1 MSLHFQSLLRAR
13 LVLSF
18 SSTNNWIGAFPEDHI
33 SSAAGTSLL
42 LPPMPRWSSLASFQ
56 SFFYH
61 LRGCIPARLPSLP
74 LTLPYASFPHK
85 LQHPPAGQIWFLIH
99 AYLSKLENKNSIS
112 LERAWFPRAKLSTV
126 SPSGNSSQSGIPWV
140 DLEKQWDRCRE
151 RRTKSLMW
159 KPVWGLLGILLNIH
173 HRVIGYLCK
182 YNTQP
187 LRW

>member
-1 MSLHFQSLLRAR
+1 MSLHFQLLCGPGWC
-13 LVLSF
+13 F
-18 SSTNNWIGAFPEDHI
+18 PSTNNWIEAFPEDHI

-42 LPPMPRWSSLASFQ
+42 LPMPHWSSLASFQ

-74 LTLPYASFPHK
+74 LTLPYVSFPHK
-85 LQHPPAGQIWFLIH
+85 LQHPPAGQVWFLIH
-99 AYLSKLENKNSIS
+99 AYFSKLENKNSIS

-126 SPSGNSSQSGIPWV
+126 SPSRNSSQSGIPWV
-140 DLEKQWDRCRE
+140 DLEKQCDRCRE
-151 RRTKSLMW
+151 RQTKSLMW
-159 KPVWGLLGILLNIH
+159 KAVWGLLWILLNIH

-182 YNTQP
+182 CNTQP